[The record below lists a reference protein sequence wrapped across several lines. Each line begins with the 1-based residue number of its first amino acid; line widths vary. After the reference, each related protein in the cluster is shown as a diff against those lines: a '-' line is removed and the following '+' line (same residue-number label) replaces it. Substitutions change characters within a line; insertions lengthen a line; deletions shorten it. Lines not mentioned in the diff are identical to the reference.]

1 MSNTITLE
9 LTAKEALAISN
20 AIRLAN
26 ERVTDAKGAS
36 DFTKS
41 ELDAVQL
48 AESIADRCLPFLGVR
63 EERQVEVDI
72 LWDQFWNQT
81 DTDWTDWFNGVPSA
95 CEPDDLD
102 QPKGWPAY
110 RDAGLKAL
118 EAVA

>member
-48 AESIADRCLPFLGVR
+48 AESIAARHLPLMGD
-63 EERQVEVDI
+63 EHQVQVDI
-72 LWDQFWNQT
+72 LWDRFWAET